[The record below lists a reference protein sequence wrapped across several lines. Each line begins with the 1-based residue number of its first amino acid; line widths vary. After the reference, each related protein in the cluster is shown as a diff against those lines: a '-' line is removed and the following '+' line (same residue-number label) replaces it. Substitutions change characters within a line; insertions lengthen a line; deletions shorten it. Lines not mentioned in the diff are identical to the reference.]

1 MKPSTFKLFWQVL
14 LLAIVLIGILTS
26 SFIGGSFYPNKWTV
40 EKLEEDFHKNEVD
53 RVALLG
59 LQEPEFEFDGPD
71 TFTDAVGKCVD
82 YINFTTDRR
91 SRVPKSIIIAMAG
104 VESAWGTSR
113 FAKEGNNLFGVRT
126 WDLTTDHMKPLAIP
140 DAKFGLK
147 KYETKCKSIKDMINI
162 LNNHPAY
169 EKFRDERTK
178 QIKTGSWDYQ
188 KLLEGLKA
196 WSTNAQY
203 TNMIY
208 ATIVDRRLP

>member
-1 MKPSTFKLFWQVL
+1 MKPSTIKLIWQVL
-14 LLAIVLIGILTS
+14 LLAIVLIVFLTS

-40 EKLEEDFHKNEVD
+40 DKLEEDFHKKEVD
-53 RVALLG
+53 KVALLG

-71 TFTDAVGKCVD
+71 SFMNAVGQCVD

-126 WDLTTDHMKPLAIP
+126 WDLTMDHMKPLAIP
-140 DAKFGLK
+140 DANVGLR
-147 KYETKCKSIKDMINI
+147 KYETKCKSIRHMISI

-169 EKFRDERTK
+169 EKFREEREK
-178 QIKTGSWDYQ
+178 QIKDGSWNYP

-196 WSTNAQY
+196 WSTNEKY
-203 TNMIY
+203 TKMIY
-208 ATIVDRRLP
+208 ATIVDRKLP

>member
-1 MKPSTFKLFWQVL
+1 MKPTTIKLIWQVL
-14 LLAIVLIGILTS
+14 LLAILLIVFLTS

-40 EKLEEDFHKNEVD
+40 DRLEEDFHKKEVD
-53 RVALLG
+53 KVALLG

-71 TFTDAVGKCVD
+71 SFMNAVGQCVD

-126 WDLTTDHMKPLAIP
+126 WDLTMDHMKPLAIP
-140 DAKFGLK
+140 DAKFGLR
-147 KYETKCKSIKDMINI
+147 KYETKCKSIRHMISI

-169 EKFRDERTK
+169 EKFREEREK
-178 QIKTGSWDYQ
+178 QIKDGSWNYP

-196 WSTNAQY
+196 WSTNEKY
-203 TNMIY
+203 TKMIY
-208 ATIVDRRLP
+208 ATIVDRKLP

>member
-1 MKPSTFKLFWQVL
+1 MKPSTIKLIWQVL
-14 LLAIVLIGILTS
+14 LLAIVLIVFLTS

-40 EKLEEDFHKNEVD
+40 DKLEEDFHKKEVD
-53 RVALLG
+53 KVALLG
-59 LQEPEFEFDGPD
+59 LQEPEFEFDGPNS
-71 TFTDAVGKCVD
+71 FIDAVGQCVD

-126 WDLTTDHMKPLAIP
+126 WDLTMDHMKPLAIP
-140 DAKFGLK
+140 DAKFGLR
-147 KYETKCKSIKDMINI
+147 KYETKCKSIRHMISI

-169 EKFRDERTK
+169 EKFREEREK
-178 QIKTGSWDYQ
+178 QIKNGSWDYQ

-196 WSTNAQY
+196 WSTNEKY
-203 TNMIY
+203 TKMIY
-208 ATIVDRRLP
+208 ATIVDRKLP

>member
-1 MKPSTFKLFWQVL
+1 MKPNTFKLFWQVL
-14 LLAIVLIGILTS
+14 LLAIVLIVFLTS

-53 RVALLG
+53 KVALLG
-59 LQEPEFEFDGPD
+59 LQEPEFEFDGPNS
-71 TFTDAVGKCVD
+71 FIDAVGKCVD

-126 WDLTTDHMKPLAIP
+126 WDLTKDHMKPLAIP

-196 WSTNAQY
+196 WSTNEKY
-203 TNMIY
+203 TKMIY
-208 ATIVDRRLP
+208 ATIVDRKLP

>member
-1 MKPSTFKLFWQVL
+1 MKPSTIKLIWQVL
-14 LLAIVLIGILTS
+14 LLAIVLIVFLTS

-40 EKLEEDFHKNEVD
+40 DKLEEDFHKKEVD
-53 RVALLG
+53 KVALLG

-71 TFTDAVGKCVD
+71 SFMNAVGQCVD

-104 VESAWGTSR
+104 VESAWGTIR

-126 WDLTTDHMKPLAIP
+126 WDLTMDHMKPLAIP
-140 DAKFGLK
+140 DAKFGLR
-147 KYETKCKSIKDMINI
+147 KYETKCKSIRHMISI

-169 EKFRDERTK
+169 EKFREEREK
-178 QIKTGSWDYQ
+178 QIKDGSWNYP

-196 WSTNAQY
+196 WSTNEKY
-203 TNMIY
+203 TKMIY
-208 ATIVDRRLP
+208 ATIVDRKLP

>member
-1 MKPSTFKLFWQVL
+1 MKPSTIKLIWQVL
-14 LLAIVLIGILTS
+14 LLAIVLIVFLTS

-40 EKLEEDFHKNEVD
+40 DKLEENFHKKEVD
-53 RVALLG
+53 KVALLG
-59 LQEPEFEFDGPD
+59 LQEPEFEFDGPNS
-71 TFTDAVGKCVD
+71 FIDAVGQCVD

-126 WDLTTDHMKPLAIP
+126 WDLTMDHMKPLAIP
-140 DAKFGLK
+140 DAKFGLR
-147 KYETKCKSIKDMINI
+147 KYETKCKSIRHMISI

-169 EKFRDERTK
+169 EKFREERKK
-178 QIKTGSWDYQ
+178 QIKNGSWDYP

-196 WSTNAQY
+196 WSTNEKY
-203 TNMIY
+203 TKMIY
-208 ATIVDRRLP
+208 ATIVDRKLP

>member
-1 MKPSTFKLFWQVL
+1 MKPNTFKLFWQVL
-14 LLAIVLIGILTS
+14 LLAIVLIVFLTS

-53 RVALLG
+53 KVALLG
-59 LQEPEFEFDGPD
+59 LQEPEFEFDGPNS
-71 TFTDAVGKCVD
+71 FIDAVGKCVD

-91 SRVPKSIIIAMAG
+91 SRVPKSIIIAMAC

-126 WDLTTDHMKPLAIP
+126 WDLTKDHMKPLAIP

-196 WSTNAQY
+196 WSTNEKY
-203 TNMIY
+203 TKMIY
-208 ATIVDRRLP
+208 ATIVDRKLP